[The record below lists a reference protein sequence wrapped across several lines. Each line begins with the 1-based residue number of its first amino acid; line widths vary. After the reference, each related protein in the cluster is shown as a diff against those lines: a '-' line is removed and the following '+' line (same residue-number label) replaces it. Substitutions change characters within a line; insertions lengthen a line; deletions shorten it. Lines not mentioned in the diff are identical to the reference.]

1 MNPSFLSNEKSKKDE
16 IESIKKSV
24 ILNMSDIKVSK
35 NITITIKDQTFILS
49 DQEATELFNKLK
61 DAGVSDHTIKYPK
74 YPEPHTDWPT
84 PFVPST
90 PYPST
95 PVWCTIETAPSS
107 LVRVDD
113 AGLVL

>member
-1 MNPSFLSNEKSKKDE
+1 MTEDYYNLLMNPSFLSNEKSKKDE

-61 DAGVSDHTIKYPK
+61 DAGVSDHTIKYPT
-74 YPEPHTDWPT
+74 YPGPHTEWPTWPT

-90 PYPST
+90 PYPIT
-95 PVWCTIETAPSS
+95 PVWCTVETK
-107 LVRVDD
+107 LN
-113 AGLVL
+113 